1 MKLDSK
7 CWRAASVPKSIIDA
21 AIARGQGRSLTGVK
35 LEPITVEAIIPP
47 NVAIIAEIETD
58 NRIRTISDL
67 KLVLKKTGGV
77 ASSSAF
83 YFTKRGRA
91 IFSANDGSSA
101 PTLSELL
108 EEAIEHEG
116 VEDIEELS
124 DAKFLVWTEPAKLAA
139 VTKSFAEKFSLNILD
154 SDIVQAPN
162 ADTVVPIDSMET
174 AQALDD
180 LLAGFREY
188 PEVKAIY
195 ANIRQGSVPD
205 QTWEIIVKHI
215 DT

>member
-1 MKLDSK
+1 
-7 CWRAASVPKSIIDA
+7 
-21 AIARGQGRSLTGVK
+21 
-35 LEPITVEAIIPP
+35 
-47 NVAIIAEIETD
+47 
-58 NRIRTISDL
+58 
-67 KLVLKKTGGV
+67 VLKKTGGV

-91 IFSANDGSSA
+91 VFSAKDGSSA
-101 PTLSELL
+101 PSLSELL
-108 EEAIEHEG
+108 EEAIDHEG
-116 VEDIEELS
+116 VDDIEELS
-124 DAKFLVWTEPAKLAA
+124 DVKFLVWTKSAKLAA

-162 ADTVVPIDSMET
+162 ADTIVPIDSMEV
-174 AQALDD
+174 AQGLDD

-195 ANIRQGSVPD
+195 ANIRQGAIPD
-205 QTWEIIVKHI
+205 ATWESIIKHI